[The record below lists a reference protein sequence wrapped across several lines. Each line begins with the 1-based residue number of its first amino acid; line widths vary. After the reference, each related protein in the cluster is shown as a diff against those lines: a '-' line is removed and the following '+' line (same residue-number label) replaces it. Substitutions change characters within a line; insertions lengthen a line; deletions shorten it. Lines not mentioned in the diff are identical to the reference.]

1 MRTRRAALTPRAVFI
16 LQDTAGQEDY
26 DRLRPLSYPNT
37 DVFLIAFS
45 VVNPSSLSNVY
56 EKWYQELKA
65 QTSIDITKIPIVLVQ
80 LRPPARCL
88 VLCGAHASAP
98 QGQSRF
104 TLSLRWRRLRAGCS
118 L

>member
-1 MRTRRAALTPRAVFI
+1 MRACAFRLV
-16 LQDTAGQEDY
+16 QDTAGQEDY

-80 LRPPARCL
+80 LPPPARRL
-88 VLCGAHASAP
+88 ALCGAHA
-98 QGQSRF
+98 QRH
-104 TLSLRWRRLRAGCS
+104 R
-118 L
+118 

>member
-80 LRPPARCL
+80 LPPPGTRPTSRSVRRAL
-88 VLCGAHASAP
+88 SAP
-98 QGQSRF
+98 QGQSQL
-104 TLSLRWRRLRAGCS
+104 TPSLR
-118 L
+118 